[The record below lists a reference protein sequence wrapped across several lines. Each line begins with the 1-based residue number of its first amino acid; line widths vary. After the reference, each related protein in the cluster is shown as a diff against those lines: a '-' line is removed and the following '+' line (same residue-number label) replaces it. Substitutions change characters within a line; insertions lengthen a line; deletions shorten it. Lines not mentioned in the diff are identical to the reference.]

1 MKREDQLI
9 QSILNRAPQLVALR
23 DVINEELATRL
34 AGAAEKD
41 LHLFVSEFAWPVL
54 WPGTRFVDNW
64 HIHAICEHLQAV
76 TAGQIKKLVINMPFR
91 MLKSTIVSQAWPAW
105 EWITQS
111 WLAYLTASYAKDV
124 ATRDAV
130 DSRRI
135 IESARYQTAFGD
147 RFRMTSDQ
155 NVKTRYENDK
165 RGMRVVTSTD
175 GAATGFGG
183 HRRIIDDPIS
193 AKDADS
199 PAAINASIEFWKGT
213 MATRGNDPE
222 TDAVVRVHQRVNEKD
237 LTGYVLA
244 EESGW
249 DHLVLPMRYDPETT
263 KTTALVVVDPRKE
276 HGELLHPSRVSEAA
290 TQELEKA
297 LGAYHT
303 SAQLNQDP
311 APRGGII
318 FLRKNYKFYTAE
330 TKPVKFDDVALS
342 VDCTFKDVVS
352 SDYVA
357 IQAWGRI
364 GPQKYM
370 LHRVREQ
377 MGFAATVV
385 AVRAVKAKF
394 PTAIA
399 VLVED
404 KANGSAVI
412 ETLSSEVAGV
422 VAIQPEGGKAARAY
436 AMQPEHEQGCIW
448 LPDPSIDPDI
458 EVFLTESSSF
468 DGLGTKHDDEVD
480 AMTQYVNWC
489 RMRRGMGLF
498 DWMKQQAADAAK
510 VNGKDHVAPPV
521 VDKSGAAIMG
531 AMQ

>member
-9 QSILNRAPQLVALR
+9 EQIMRRSPQLFALR
-23 DVINEELATRL
+23 DVINEEVAKKLAES
-34 AGAAEKD
+34 AAKD
-41 LHLFVSEFAWPVL
+41 LHLFVREFAWPVL
-54 WPGTRFVDNW
+54 WPGTEFKDNW

-76 TAGQIKKLVINMPFR
+76 TSGQIKKLVINMPFR
-91 MLKSTIVSQAWPAW
+91 MLKSTVVSQAWPAW
-105 EWITQS
+105 EWIEKA
-111 WLAYLTASYAKDV
+111 WLAYLTASYSKDV

-130 DSRRI
+130 DTRRI
-135 IESARYQTAFGD
+135 IESERYQAAWSD
-147 RFRMTSDQ
+147 RFTMTSDQ

-165 RGMRVVTSTD
+165 RGMRIVTSTD
-175 GAATGFGG
+175 SGATGFGG

-199 PAAINASIEFWKGT
+199 AAAINSSIEFWKGT
-213 MATRGNDPE
+213 MATRGNDPA
-222 TDAVVRVHQRVNEKD
+222 TDAIVLVHQRVNEKD

-244 EESGW
+244 EEEGW
-249 DHLVLPMRYDPETT
+249 DHLVLPMRFDPEKT
-263 KTTALVVVDPRKE
+263 KTTSLGFVDPRKVA
-276 HGELLHPSRVSEAA
+276 GELLHPERVNEAA
-290 TQELEKA
+290 TRELEKA

-311 APRGGII
+311 SPRGGII
-318 FLRKNYKFYTAE
+318 FMRKNYKFYTAE
-330 TKPVKFDDVALS
+330 TKPVKFEDLSLS
-342 VDCTFKDVVS
+342 VDCTFKDVIS

-357 IQAWGRI
+357 IQAWGRV
-364 GPQKYM
+364 GTNKYL

-385 AVRAVKAKF
+385 AVRAVKKLF

-399 VLVED
+399 VLIED

-412 ETLSSEVAGV
+412 ETLSAEIAGV

-448 LPDPSIDPDI
+448 LPDPSLDPEI
-458 EVFLTESSSF
+458 EVFLTESSGF

-498 DWMKQQAADAAK
+498 DWMRQQAADAK
-510 VNGKDHVAPPV
+510 KGNGHDAPLPKQP
-521 VDKSGAAIMG
+521 DRSGSAIME
-531 AMQ
+531 AVR